1 MTRVGESRTTGG
13 TAVASPSPDVGA
25 PRTEPSPS
33 EQPRHSLV
41 DHARAHPARTYALLL
56 VLAVA
61 GGAALRLLFLDAHVS
76 SPDEATYLTSGIS
89 WWQGHGFTTIS
100 GSPELHFPP
109 GLPFL
114 LGGIH
119 EVVGGDPHTATNIA
133 AVLTSALTILPVAGI
148 ARLMGGRRVALLA
161 AAIAAL
167 APGLVVLPLTS
178 GGSAGPF
185 TLLVLTTVWLALR
198 SWTARSSTALLMA
211 AGAGLGVGLAY
222 LTRPEGIAFTIVVVP
237 MLVLPVLGGW
247 RGVRHAPGSRWKRA
261 GLLAG
266 AFLVPL
272 LLVAAPYVAY
282 LHEHT
287 GEWELTA
294 KTRDVSIASWR
305 AVAEENRP
313 GRQAIL
319 YDPGPT
325 GYEFPAT
332 HSLPSLIRDD
342 PGGYLDIV
350 GTNLSR
356 GYQAV
361 FDTSITP
368 YPHWALLPA
377 LLVLLAAYAVWR
389 HRREPVVLA
398 TVAAIAIPVLS
409 AVVFLMQARY
419 LVPAAAFT
427 CALVALGLVT
437 IPARWFKAAVIA
449 TLLLLVTSTGAN
461 LYSATNG
468 WFHLERG
475 SDEHRLAGEWIAEHS
490 RAGDLVMSTTTI
502 PGFYAGRATVP
513 TPYAGQARVID
524 FMRHYGVRYLIVDQA
539 HGTRFRPQLRPLAYH
554 NRRKEDLR
562 AVYRHREDGR
572 RLVVYELVPRPSPAK
587 AGVPRLGQVGDSS

>member
-13 TAVASPSPDVGA
+13 TAVASPSPEVGA
-25 PRTEPSPS
+25 PRSEPAPP
-33 EQPRHSLV
+33 EQPRRSLV
-41 DHARAHPARTYALLL
+41 DFARAHPARTYALLL
-56 VLAVA
+56 AVA
-61 GGAALRLLFLDAHVS
+61 VVGGIALRLVFMDAHVS

-89 WWQGHGFTTIS
+89 WWQGHGFTTSS
-100 GSPELHFPP
+100 GAPELHFPP
-109 GLPFL
+109 GVPFL

-119 EVVGGDPHTATNIA
+119 ELVGGDPHTATNIA
-133 AVLTSALTILPVAGI
+133 AVLTSALTVLPVAGI

-185 TLLVLTTVWLALR
+185 TLLVATAVWLVLR
-198 SWTARSSTALLMA
+198 SWTARPSAALLMA

-247 RGVRHAPGSRWKRA
+247 RGIRQAPGSSWKRA

-266 AFLVPL
+266 GFIVPL

-282 LHEHT
+282 LHDHT
-287 GEWELTA
+287 GGWELTA
-294 KTRDVSIASWR
+294 KSRDVSIASWR

-313 GRQAIL
+313 RRQALL

-325 GYEFPAT
+325 GFEFPT
-332 HSLPSLIRDD
+332 TQSLPSLIRDD
-342 PGGYLDIV
+342 PRGYLDIV

-368 YPHWALLPA
+368 YPHWSLMPA

-389 HRREPVVLA
+389 HRRDRVVLA
-398 TVAAIAIPVLS
+398 TVAAIAIPVLC
-409 AVVFLMQARY
+409 AVAFLMQARY

-437 IPARWFKAAVIA
+437 LPARWFRAGAIA
-449 TLLLLVTSTGAN
+449 TLLLLATSTGAN
-461 LYSATNG
+461 LYGAANG

-475 SDEHRLAGEWIAEHS
+475 ADEHRLAGRWIGDHS
-490 RAGDLVMSTTTI
+490 QPGDLVMSTTTV
-502 PGFYAGRATVP
+502 PGFYARRATVP
-513 TPYAGQARVID
+513 TPYTGQARVIG

-554 NRRKEDLR
+554 NRRRDDLR

-572 RLVVYELVPRPSPAK
+572 RLVVYELVPPPSQPEAE
-587 AGVPRLGQVGDSS
+587 VPLLGQVGDSS

>member
-1 MTRVGESRTTGG
+1 MTRVGESRTTGRA
-13 TAVASPSPDVGA
+13 AVASPSPDVGA
-25 PRTEPSPS
+25 PRPEPAAP
-33 EQPRHSLV
+33 EQPRRSLA
-41 DHARAHPARTYALLL
+41 DLARAHPAGTYAVL
-56 VLAVA
+56 LAVA
-61 GGAALRLLFLDAHVS
+61 VVGGIALRILFLDAHVS
-76 SPDEATYLTSGIS
+76 SPDEATYLTAGIN

-100 GSPELHFPP
+100 GAPELHFPP
-109 GLPFL
+109 GVPFL
-114 LGGIH
+114 LGAIH
-119 EVVGGDPHTATNIA
+119 EVVGGDPHTATNVA
-133 AVLTSALTILPVAGI
+133 TVLTSALTILPVAGI
-148 ARLMGGRRVALLA
+148 ARLLGGRRVALLA

-185 TLLVLTTVWLALR
+185 TLLVVTTVWLALR
-198 SWTARSSTALLMA
+198 SWTARPSAALVMA
-211 AGAGLGVGLAY
+211 ALAGLGVGLAY
-222 LTRPEGIAFTIVVVP
+222 LTRPEGIAFAIVVVP
-237 MLVLPVLGGW
+237 MLVLPVLGGR
-247 RGVRHAPGSRWKRA
+247 RGLRHASGSSWKRA

-282 LHEHT
+282 LHRNT
-287 GEWELTA
+287 GSWELTA

-325 GYEFPAT
+325 GFDFPAT
-332 HSLPSLIRDD
+332 HSLPSLIDGD
-342 PGGYLDIV
+342 PGGYVDIV

-368 YPHWALLPA
+368 YPHWALIPA
-377 LLVLLAAYAVWR
+377 LLVLLAAFAVWR
-389 HRREPVVLA
+389 HRRDRAVLA
-398 TVAAIAIPVLS
+398 TVAAIAVPVLC
-409 AVVFLMQARY
+409 AAAFLMQARY

-427 CALVALGLVT
+427 CALVALGLVSL
-437 IPARWFKAAVIA
+437 PVRWFKTAAIA
-449 TLLLLVTSTGAN
+449 TVLLLVTSTGAN
-461 LYSATNG
+461 LYGAASG

-475 SDEHRLAGEWIAEHS
+475 SDEHRLAGEWIGAHS
-490 RAGDLVMSTTTI
+490 RPGDLVMSTTTI

-524 FMRHYGVRYLIVDQA
+524 FMQHYGVRYLIVDQA

-554 NRRKEDLR
+554 DRWPELR
-562 AVYRHREDGR
+562 PVYRHREDGR
-572 RLVVYELVPRPSPAK
+572 RLVVYELVPRPSHPSAH
-587 AGVPRLGQVGDSS
+587 APLLGQVGDSS

>member
-13 TAVASPSPDVGA
+13 TAVASPSPEVGA
-25 PRTEPSPS
+25 PQSEPAPP
-33 EQPRHSLV
+33 EQPRRTLV
-41 DHARAHPARTYALLL
+41 AAARAHPARTYALLL
-56 VLAVA
+56 AVA
-61 GGAALRLLFLDAHVS
+61 VLGGIVLRALFLDGHVS
-76 SPDEATYLTSGIS
+76 SPDEATYLTSGIR

-100 GSPELHFPP
+100 GAPELHFPP
-109 GLPFL
+109 ALPFL

-119 EVVGGDPHTATNIA
+119 EAVGGDPHSATNIV
-133 AVLTSALTILPVAGI
+133 AVLTSALTVLPVAGI

-161 AAIAAL
+161 AATAAL
-167 APGLVVLPLTS
+167 VPGLVVLPLTS

-185 TLLVLTTVWLALR
+185 TLLVVTAVWLALR
-198 SWTARSSTALLMA
+198 AATARPGVGLLMA
-211 AGAGLGVGLAY
+211 AAAGLTVGLAY
-222 LTRPEGIAFTIVVVP
+222 LTRPEGIAFTVVVVP
-237 MLVLPVLGGW
+237 MLLLPVLGGW
-247 RGVRHAPGSRWKRA
+247 RGLRHAGADRWKRA

-272 LLVAAPYVAY
+272 VLVAAPYVLY
-282 LHEHT
+282 LHDHT
-287 GEWELTA
+287 GSWELTA

-319 YDPGPT
+319 YNPGKA
-325 GYEFPAT
+325 GFDFPAT
-332 HSLPSLIRDD
+332 RSLPALARDD

-350 GTNLSR
+350 GINLSR
-356 GYQAV
+356 LYQSV

-368 YPHWALLPA
+368 YPHWALVPA
-377 LLVLLAAYAVWR
+377 LLVLLAAFAVWR
-389 HRREPVVLA
+389 HRRERVVLA

-409 AVVFLMQARY
+409 AVAFLMQARY

-437 IPARWFKAAVIA
+437 LPTRWFRAAVIT

-461 LYSATNG
+461 LYGAANG

-475 SDEHRLAGEWIAEHS
+475 SDEHRLAGEWIGNHS
-490 RAGDLVMSTTTI
+490 RPGDLVMSTTTI
-502 PGFYAGRATVP
+502 PGFYADRATVP
-513 TPYAGQARVID
+513 TPYAGQRRVID
-524 FMRHYGVRYLIVDQA
+524 FMQHYGVRYLVVDQA

-554 NRRKEDLR
+554 DRWDELR

-572 RLVVYELVPRPSPAK
+572 RLVVYELVPPPSRPAARAPI
-587 AGVPRLGQVGDSS
+587 LGQVGDSS

>member
-1 MTRVGESRTTGG
+1 MTRVGESRTAGG
-13 TAVASPSPDVGA
+13 TAVASPASDVGA
-25 PRTEPSPS
+25 PGPEPAPP
-33 EQPRHSLV
+33 EQPRRTRL
-41 DHARAHPARTYALLL
+41 DRLRAHPARTYALLL
-56 VLAVA
+56 VVAVV
-61 GGAALRLLFLDAHVS
+61 GGIALRLLFLDAHVS
-76 SPDEATYLTSGIS
+76 SPDEATYLTSGIT
-89 WWQGHGFTTIS
+89 WWQGHGFTTVA
-100 GSPELHFPP
+100 GMPELHFPP
-109 GLPFL
+109 GVPLL

-148 ARLMGGRRVALLA
+148 ARMMGGRRIALLA

-185 TLLVLTTVWLALR
+185 TLLVVTTVWLGLR
-198 SWTARSSTALLMA
+198 AATARPATALVMA

-237 MLVLPVLGGW
+237 LLVLPVLGGW
-247 RGVRHAPGSRWKRA
+247 RGLRHASGRRWKRA

-272 LLVAAPYVAY
+272 LLVAVPYVAY
-282 LHEHT
+282 LHDHT

-294 KTRDVSIASWR
+294 KSRDVSMASWR

-313 GRQAIL
+313 ERQAIL
-319 YDPGPT
+319 FDAGTT
-325 GYEFPAT
+325 GFDFPAT
-332 HSLPSLIRDD
+332 HSLASLIRDD
-342 PGGYLDIV
+342 PGGYLGIV

-377 LLVLLAAYAVWR
+377 LLVIVAAYAVWR
-389 HRREPVVLA
+389 HRRDRVVLA
-398 TVAAIAIPVLS
+398 TVAAIAIPVVT
-409 AVVFLMQARY
+409 AAAFLMQARY

-437 IPARWFKAAVIA
+437 LPSRWFRAAAIV

-461 LYSATNG
+461 LYGAANG

-475 SDEHRLAGEWIAEHS
+475 SEEHRLAGAWIGDHS
-490 RAGDLVMSTTTI
+490 NPGDLVMSTTTI

-513 TPYAGQARVID
+513 TPYAGQARIID

-539 HGTRFRPQLRPLAYH
+539 HGTRFRPQLRPLAYN
-554 NRRKEDLR
+554 NRRPEDLR

-572 RLVVYELVPRPSPAK
+572 RLVVYELVPPPAQP
-587 AGVPRLGQVGDSS
+587 ADRAPLLGQVGDSS